1 MSEIPSVSDK
11 HLLTNK
17 VLLEHQHK
25 VEEDSWE
32 VVQEQYIHAKLSG
45 LYQDDLF
52 RATEPSEQQQS
63 DFCNLTIQIVGLDSD
78 EPILQIGK
86 EIFAG
91 SYQDCGETS
100 VFFRCEPRPLDQ
112 IREDP
117 VFSRDLPAIKSNYE
131 CKTSKVLCFKRVFLT
146 PKEPH
151 IEKNDDSRSSNVTK
165 PTSSQE

>member
-1 MSEIPSVSDK
+1 MSESPRVSHSTLSQTSK
-11 HLLTNK
+11 H
-17 VLLEHQHK
+17 HQ
-25 VEEDSWE
+25 EEQGQWE
-32 VVQEQYIHAKLSG
+32 VVQEQFIHAKLSG

-91 SYQDCGETS
+91 SYQDSGETS

-151 IEKNDDSRSSNVTK
+151 IEKNVGSRSNVTK
-165 PTSSQE
+165 QTSSQE